1 MFRTIVRR
9 SSNGKILWTNE
20 ISVSIPYR
28 AVDGRKIV
36 ENEIQ
41 SVLFVDRRSKLFAIP
56 LLFLSY
62 KSSKT
67 PKFSWGFAPNPAN
80 ALCVAFGDAPSAL
93 GASPQTPQKYSKKH
107 WIFSIFVKNRYPT
120 IGIFLSRGIGKE
132 VKTRTVR
139 SRLNCEDTQKANY
152 CKQVVKKGQC
162 GSSKG
167 ENME

>member
-41 SVLFVDRRSKLFAIP
+41 SVLFIDRRSKRVEIP

-120 IGIFLSRGIGKE
+120 IGIFLSRGIGRDPDRCSGIRLE
-132 VKTRTVR
+132 PGNR
-139 SRLNCEDTQKANY
+139 SRGRCVH
-152 CKQVVKKGQC
+152 CGQDIRMLLFA
-162 GSSKG
+162 GK
-167 ENME
+167 